1 MRKGMAVIKPS
12 AGFKVKQLADSDR
25 GRLSLML
32 RHLAI
37 RNYKSLKQASLDLG
51 SLAVFLGPNGAG
63 KSNILDALR
72 FVSDALEVNLDY
84 ALRERGG
91 INEVR
96 RRSSRRPNNFGLRL
110 DLNLGTVT
118 ASYAFEV
125 EAATGQ
131 TYRVSREECRI
142 REGLLSEEY
151 FVVVRGNLESSNPK
165 LQAAVSDQDLYLR
178 AVSAEEGFRKV
189 WGALTRMGVYN
200 PNPAA
205 LRALQDPDPRVLLRR
220 DGSNLPSVLRHL
232 ERNAPKRLAR
242 LQEFI
247 ERIVPG
253 IRKVE
258 PETLGPKETLVFR
271 QQMDNR
277 NAWRFYAA
285 SMADGTLR
293 ALAVL
298 GAIFQE
304 GVRVVGIEEPE
315 VALHPGA
322 ARVLADALAE
332 ASRETQILLT
342 THSPDLLDHDGF
354 ETDAFFAVGIS
365 EGVSEVEPLQEAMR
379 TVIKQ
384 RLFTPGELLRLGQ
397 LEVSGRKSPDAAQ
410 LPLFDA

>member
-1 MRKGMAVIKPS
+1 MLLS
-12 AGFKVKQLADSDR
+12 
-25 GRLSLML
+25 RLTV
-32 RHLAI
+32 
-37 RNYKSLKQASLDLG
+37 RNYKSLKLVALSLG
-51 SLAVFLGPNGAG
+51 PLAVFVGPNSAG

-110 DLNLGTVT
+110 DLQLRGAT
-118 ASYAFEV
+118 ASYTFEV
-125 EAATGQ
+125 EAVAGQ
-131 TYRVSREECRI
+131 AYRVAREECHVYGEI
-142 REGLLSEEY
+142 FSKGH
-151 FVVVRGNLESSNPK
+151 FVVERGHLASSNPK

-178 AVSAEEGFRKV
+178 AVSAEEGFNEV
-189 WGALTRMGVYN
+189 WGALTRMGFYN
-200 PNPAA
+200 PDPAA
-205 LRALQDPDPRVLLRR
+205 LRALQDPDPRALLRR

-242 LQEFI
+242 LQEFL
-247 ERIVPG
+247 ERIAPG

-285 SMADGTLR
+285 SMSDGTLR

-315 VALHPGA
+315 AALHPGA
-322 ARVLADALAE
+322 ARVLADALVE
-332 ASRETQILLT
+332 ASRETQVLLT

-354 ETDAFFAVGIS
+354 ETDAYFAVGIS
-365 EGVSEVEPLQEAMR
+365 EGVSEVEPLQEELR
-379 TVIKQ
+379 SVIKQ
-384 RLFTPGELLRLGQ
+384 RLFTPGELLRMGQ
-397 LEVSGRKSPDAAQ
+397 LELSGGKSPDASQ
-410 LPLFDA
+410 VSLFDS